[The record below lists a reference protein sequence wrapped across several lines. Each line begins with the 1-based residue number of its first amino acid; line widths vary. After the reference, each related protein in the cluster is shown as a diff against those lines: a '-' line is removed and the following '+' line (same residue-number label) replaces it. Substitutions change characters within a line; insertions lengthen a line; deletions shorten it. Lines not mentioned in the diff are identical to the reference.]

1 MKNIAIII
9 LFVLIGI
16 VIYQNFPTEEVKENE
31 KTPERETS
39 EDQKDLQLK
48 YSEEDTRAT
57 KIEILN
63 KEEEA
68 EHSIT
73 IEEVSQWMEEN
84 WSVFE
89 EPPKVAMRQVE
100 PDNFTFFDKTAK
112 FSPDQDKMAFSVND
126 YAAATTVSFILIMDT
141 ESGNLNM
148 VKDPTRGSV
157 EEFHWSKDS
166 RFLAY
171 PLNTARASGD
181 MLSVDDTEDM
191 EKKFTLE
198 EEDLL
203 EALEQEEDTTF
214 MPDFRDLKWK
224 DDRIHFTTDSHED
237 GDINWSVKYSGED
250 LRKEE
255 I

>member
-16 VIYQNFPTEEVKENE
+16 VIYQNFPTEEVKEYE
-31 KTPERETS
+31 KTPEGETPES
-39 EDQKDLQLK
+39 QKDIQLK
-48 YSEEDTRAT
+48 YSKDNSKIT
-57 KIEILN
+57 KIEIQN
-63 KEEEA
+63 KEEKI
-68 EHSIT
+68 EHTIT
-73 IEEVSQWMEEN
+73 IEDVRKWMKDN
-84 WSVFE
+84 WDIFK
-89 EPPKVAMRQVE
+89 EPPKVATRQVK

-112 FSPDQDKMAFSVND
+112 LSPDQDKMAFSVND
-126 YAAATTVSFILIMDT
+126 YAVATTVSFILIMDT
-141 ESGNLNM
+141 ESGNLSM

-171 PLNTARASGD
+171 PLNTPRASGD
-181 MLSVDDTEDM
+181 MLSVDDTENM

-203 EALEQEEDTTF
+203 EILEQEKGTTF
-214 MPDFRDLKWK
+214 MPGFRDLKWK
-224 DDRIHFTTDSHED
+224 DDRLHFTTDSHENENM
-237 GDINWSVKYSGED
+237 NWSVKYSGED